1 MASQLQ
7 LDEQSARLFRIR
19 RTVMQMLR
27 DRDYL
32 VADFEI
38 SMSKDE
44 FRDKFGDEPKR
55 DDLVISKSKRA
66 NSSEQVLTARSY
78 FCIFLYSFFSLLW
91 YRTDY
96 MLWIAKNK
104 M

>member
-66 NSSEQVLTARSY
+66 NSSEQVLTSP
-78 FCIFLYSFFSLLW
+78 FLFLYLSLFLSSLFF
-91 YRTDY
+91 
-96 MLWIAKNK
+96 
-104 M
+104 